1 MRLRPIL
8 LAGAVIPL
16 AFWQP
21 AVALDR
27 IEKPLLLAQ
36 TEEPQPCPEGQEC
49 PPPPQPEAQPPAEQP
64 PAVEQPPAEAAPAE
78 QPAEQ
83 PPAEQPAPEQPAPE
97 QPAAEQPPAEQ
108 PAAPEQPA
116 AEQPAP
122 EQPAA
127 EQPAPEQPA
136 PEQPAAEQPAPEQP
150 AAEQPAPEQPAA
162 EQPAPEQPA
171 AEQPAPEQ
179 PAAEQPA
186 PEQPAAEQPA
196 AEQPAAQQPPAE
208 QPAAPEQPAAEQ
220 PAPEQPAA
228 EQTAPAQPTQEQ
240 TLDRARR
247 RQQQLQG
254 QQPAPQ
260 APAQQQAVT
269 PPAQE
274 APPAAEQ
281 STVEQQLE
289 AQGDTEQAD
298 KVRSLRDQLLQQL
311 QQAIAPAPE
320 PQQQQQGANNRR
332 DRQGNRN
339 QGGNRNGWWNRDQ
352 DRGDVVEERGGRI
365 VIDLGGG
372 NIYVEPVVP
381 DEGDRLL
388 YGADNVEV
396 QQLPRGRTR
405 TIVHRPNGVDIV
417 TIRDRNG
424 DIVKRSR
431 FLPDGREIVLID
443 NRYPDEAN
451 FQRPPSILHDVP
463 PPRVRIPRDRYIVD
477 LGRASDDDVR
487 YALQA
492 PLVQAPPRPYTLD
505 EVLRNQEVRAYS
517 PRIDLDSITF
527 ALGSATISNDQMS
540 ALYEL
545 GRAMEQVIADNPDE
559 VYLIE
564 GHTDAVGSDYD
575 NLILSDQRAEAVA
588 TALSQNFD
596 IPPENLVTEGYGE
609 QFLKVDTQGPER
621 RNRRAT
627 VRRLTELLQAE
638 NQ

>member
-1 MRLRPIL
+1 MRLRPFL

-16 AFWQP
+16 ALWQP
-21 AVALDR
+21 AAALDR
-27 IEKPLLLAQ
+27 MHKPLVLAQ

-49 PPPPQPEAQPPAEQP
+49 PPPPQPEAQPPAEEQP
-64 PAVEQPPAEAAPAE
+64 PAEQPPAEAAPAE

-83 PPAEQPAPEQPAPE
+83 APAEQPPAEAQPPAEQPAAEQPAPEQPAPE

-108 PAAPEQPA
+108 PPAEVAP
-116 AEQPAP
+116 AEQPPA
-122 EQPAA
+122 EQPPAA

-171 AEQPAPEQ
+171 AEQ
-179 PAAEQPA
+179 
-186 PEQPAAEQPA
+186 
-196 AEQPAAQQPPAE
+196 
-208 QPAAPEQPAAEQ
+208 
-220 PAPEQPAA
+220 
-228 EQTAPAQPTQEQ
+228 TAPAQPTQER

-260 APAQQQAVT
+260 EPAQQQAVT

-274 APPAAEQ
+274 APPAPEQ

-332 DRQGNRN
+332 DRRGDGN
-339 QGGNRNGWWNRDQ
+339 QGSNRNGWWNSDQ
-352 DRGDVVEERGGRI
+352 NRGDVVEERGGRI

-405 TIVHRPNGVDIV
+405 TIVHRPDGVDIV

-443 NRYPDEAN
+443 NRYPDEAD

-477 LGRASDDDVR
+477 LGRASDDDIR

-527 ALGSATISNDQMS
+527 EFGSATISNDQMS
-540 ALYEL
+540 SLYEL
-545 GRAMEQVIADNPDE
+545 GRAMEQVIADNPEE

-609 QFLKVDTQGPER
+609 QFLKIDTQGPER

-638 NQ
+638 SQ

>member
-1 MRLRPIL
+1 MSLRSFL
-8 LAGAVIPL
+8 LAGAMIPL

-27 IEKPLLLAQ
+27 VQKPLVLAQ

-49 PPPPQPEAQPPAEQP
+49 PPPPQPEAQPPAEEQP
-64 PAVEQPPAEAAPAE
+64 PAEQPPAEAAPAE

-83 PPAEQPAPEQPAPE
+83 PPAEQPPAEAQPPAEQAAPEQPAPEQPAPE

-108 PAAPEQPA
+108 PP
-116 AEQPAP
+116 AEQPPAEQPPAEQPPAEAAP
-122 EQPAA
+122 AEQPPAEQPPAA

-150 AAEQPAPEQPAA
+150 ATEQT
-162 EQPAPEQPA
+162 
-171 AEQPAPEQ
+171 
-179 PAAEQPA
+179 
-186 PEQPAAEQPA
+186 
-196 AEQPAAQQPPAE
+196 
-208 QPAAPEQPAAEQ
+208 APEQPAAEQ

-228 EQTAPAQPTQEQ
+228 EQTAPAQPTQER

-260 APAQQQAVT
+260 EPAQQQAVT

-274 APPAAEQ
+274 APPAPEQ

-311 QQAIAPAPE
+311 QQAIAPTPE

-332 DRQGNRN
+332 DRRGDSN

-352 DRGDVVEERGGRI
+352 NRGDVVEERGGRI

-405 TIVHRPNGVDIV
+405 TIVHRPDGVDIV

-424 DIVKRSR
+424 GIVKRSR

-443 NRYPDEAN
+443 NRYPDEAD

-477 LGRASDDDVR
+477 LGRASDDDIR

-492 PLVQAPPRPYTLD
+492 PLVQPPPRPYTLD

-527 ALGSATISNDQMS
+527 EFGSATISNDQMS
-540 ALYEL
+540 SLYEL

-609 QFLKVDTQGPER
+609 QFLKIDTQGPER

-638 NQ
+638 SQ